1 MSHRFTNRKDPF
13 SHRARLVRKFQEV
26 GAQAAAGIRNQAD
39 LDRLLEGADPIT
51 RKTMV
56 AVLSYYLPFVPDRK
70 EDHDAVCVESAAT

>member
-26 GAQAAAGIRNQAD
+26 GAQAAAG